1 MSRRFITAVVAYL
14 VALAGFRPPAQA
26 ARARGAFAHALP
38 ARLAALVAASM
49 ILSTGLAVAPVS
61 AVGPVRMAPAGL
73 PSTATAGVQT
83 AGRSPAKWT
92 VMVYMAAD
100 NNLEP
105 DTIINLMEM
114 AAVGSSPDVN
124 IVVQLTRPANY
135 SGFYG
140 AWGGTRRF
148 LITKS
153 DGNASTGD
161 FQFSPSRF
169 ATFLNAVGPKT
180 GLSPD
185 QITQVL
191 SSSPANQEGFALHST
206 FPTIDPG
213 TPLMP
218 LQLANV
224 QDLGTAVNSAD
235 GVTLAGFGTWAVNA
249 YPADH
254 YGLVM
259 WDHGA
264 GWSAIA
270 NDDVLGKNGM
280 SIPAMTGAL
289 ATITAATGRKLDFIG
304 FDACLM
310 AELQVAD
317 AVQPYA
323 AWDIA
328 AEELVPGLGWDY
340 TPPLAALEANPSMT
354 GRDFGHAVV
363 DAFNTLYSGTRK
375 ASAQSFDLGVLD
387 LSKVDGVVSAVAS
400 FDTAVGKA
408 KGHDLKVVATARANA
423 QAFASVGKSSDLAT
437 TVSSVDLGD
446 FERIVGNLSQ
456 DAGVKLAST
465 KVREAVGQLVV
476 YHRASASL
484 PQSNGLSV
492 FFPADANTFTAADG
506 DRYRTEFAALLPRWQ
521 DFLDTYY
528 GAAAAAGGTPLLQ
541 ITSVSTKS
549 RPGSIYDT
557 PVISFNLTGRNTVS
571 VQATVLY
578 QLNPTTLV
586 ALDQFPI
593 VSMMTAPDGS
603 QVSQYPDGKSVN
615 DFYWNTRIPSLQDA
629 TGSLKVLMT
638 TNAGDQQHGY
648 ISGEFTDVVTG
659 TQSLGTLAINLAT
672 MQSSG
677 FWATADANGNAQ
689 LAAQLTPTAGD
700 AFEPIYTTIA
710 LSDGS
715 AQRVLSGR
723 KFVFGNGPLTVATQ
737 PGPDGTYT
745 MILSATN
752 AAGTAA
758 LAQATLRVR
767 NGGLN
772 PSLQGFKV
780 LGTGMSFLYPS
791 AWTDVQSYTRG
802 DGLDVLYVSDVSGND
817 VITVTDYPTR
827 RSLASAQAAT
837 IADLKGIRGV
847 VIGRWTGTS
856 VGTNRATKLSYHYR
870 DTTGATIYGTAVA
883 VYVASNRQGYE
894 LTIEV
899 PHSQVMAAKSIF
911 AGVLKT
917 AKFFTPV

>member
-1 MSRRFITAVVAYL
+1 MSRRFITAVVAFL
-14 VALAGFRPPAQA
+14 EALAWFRPPAQA
-26 ARARGAFAHALP
+26 ARARGASAHALS

-49 ILSTGLAVAPVS
+49 ILSSGLAAAPVS

-73 PSTATAGVQT
+73 PSTASAGVRT

-135 SGFYG
+135 GGFYG
-140 AWGGTRRF
+140 EWGGTRRF

-153 DGNASTGD
+153 NGNASTGD
-161 FQFSPSRF
+161 FQFSLSRF

-206 FPTIDPG
+206 VPTIDPG

-456 DAGVKLAST
+456 DAGVRLAST